1 MHCPLCQA
9 AEPQLFYLQPKPPN
23 EGRQYWQCGHC
34 ALIFVPAEFHLDAA
48 AEKAIYDHHQN
59 KPEDAGYR
67 AFLSQTFNPLVELL
81 PPAAEGL
88 DFGCGPGP
96 TLSLMLEEAGF
107 SCANY
112 DIYYANDPDK
122 LTRTYDFVTCTEV
135 VEHVAQPQQV
145 IDQLVRLLRPEGV
158 LAVMT
163 RSSET
168 ATDFANWGYRKDS
181 THITFYGNKTF
192 AWIAQNWQLNVL
204 FQDERTV
211 IFQRA

>member
-1 MHCPLCQA
+1 MHCPLCQTA
-9 AEPQLFYLQPKPPN
+9 APQLFYRQPKPPN
-23 EGRQYWQCGHC
+23 EGRQYWQCSHC
-34 ALIFVPAEFHLDAA
+34 ELIFVPAEFQLDAA

-59 KPEDAGYR
+59 NPEDAGYR
-67 AFLSQTFNPLVELL
+67 AFLSQTLNPLVELL

-107 SCANY
+107 GCANY

-135 VEHVAQPQQV
+135 VEHVSQPQQV
-145 IDQLVRLLRPEGV
+145 IDQLVRLLRPKGV

-163 RSSET
+163 RSLET
-168 ATDFANWGYRKDS
+168 ATDFANWGYRKDA

-192 AWIAQNWQLNVL
+192 AWIAQNWQLKVL